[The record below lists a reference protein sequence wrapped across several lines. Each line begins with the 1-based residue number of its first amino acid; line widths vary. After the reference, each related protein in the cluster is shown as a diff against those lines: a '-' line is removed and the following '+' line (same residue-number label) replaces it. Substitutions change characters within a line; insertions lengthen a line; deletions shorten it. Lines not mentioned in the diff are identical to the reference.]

1 MPFNI
6 CNSEIF
12 MQMKSRNL
20 PAFYFKKRENLVRF
34 ATERQ
39 VFELLLFLIRVI
51 IILRIRL

>member
-20 PAFYFKKRENLVRF
+20 PSFYFKKRENLVRF